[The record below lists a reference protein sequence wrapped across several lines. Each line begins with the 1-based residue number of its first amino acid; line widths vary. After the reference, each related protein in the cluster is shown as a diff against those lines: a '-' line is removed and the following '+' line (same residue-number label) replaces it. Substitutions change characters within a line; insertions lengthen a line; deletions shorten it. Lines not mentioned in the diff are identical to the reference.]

1 MFASI
6 APARKGYPG
15 SSPQVKG
22 LVAAGEGASTPRVK
36 GLIAAGADIEKPR
49 LSGASP

>member
-22 LVAAGEGASTPRVK
+22 LVAAGEG
-36 GLIAAGADIEKPR
+36 LIAAGADIEKPR